1 MLFCFESVELSGIYS
16 FEFSVSDG
24 QELMKWLFD
33 IVADIARQRF
43 TNLMFCCGRLCPH
56 VSCLK
61 HEVEEAGHIDIEQY
75 NLPELLDLPEI
86 KKLRQG
92 GQPTVKCLQHLR
104 LPEAKKNALLS
115 MAYSISHVEE
125 SYIYVEGHCDHH
137 ELGICSFSDSY
148 DILAQEAVNQ
158 DFANGS
164 QLGMNVAPPGG
175 TGMPNIHPYILTVH
189 MYMYIHPSIHACIL
203 YIHKYRQTDLTLRTH
218 VMSTALS
225 ISGID

>member
-1 MLFCFESVELSGIYS
+1 MAYS

-33 IVADIARQRF
+33 IVADIARQKF

-92 GQPTVKCLQHLR
+92 GRPTVKCLQHLR
-104 LPEAKKNALLS
+104 LPEAKKSALLS
-115 MAYSISHVEE
+115 MAYSIGHVEE
-125 SYIYVEGHCDHH
+125 SYIYDEGHCDHH

-148 DILAQEAVNQ
+148 DIVAQEA
-158 DFANGS
+158 DFSNGS
-164 QLGMNVAPPGG
+164 KLRGMNL
-175 TGMPNIHPYILTVH
+175 HLRYFK
-189 MYMYIHPSIHACIL
+189 HPSIHP
-203 YIHKYRQTDLTLRTH
+203 YSTSIHPMH
-218 VMSTALS
+218 A
-225 ISGID
+225 